1 MSDRAPRFLS
11 GWWMLVAAIVS
22 ALTWA
27 AFFNALAGH
36 F

>member
-1 MSDRAPRFLS
+1 MNDRDPRLPP
-11 GWWMLVAAIVS
+11 GWWLLPAAIVS
-22 ALTWA
+22 ALMWA